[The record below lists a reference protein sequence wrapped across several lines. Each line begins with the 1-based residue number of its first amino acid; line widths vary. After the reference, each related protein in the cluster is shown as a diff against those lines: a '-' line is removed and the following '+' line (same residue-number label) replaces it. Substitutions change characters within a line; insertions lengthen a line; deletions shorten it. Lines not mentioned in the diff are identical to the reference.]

1 VEISPTIK
9 TRRYRKAKRVGK
21 FLIKKTMKKVSYLI
35 AITSVAVLASC
46 SSSQETKETKAVE
59 TAAVTTEAPA
69 AVPTLTINEADWV
82 EKNLSSV
89 SPQANISL
97 KLPKDAKMEKNGN
110 GGVDIRINDFYVI
123 TVGNIAVSK
132 INEAKDGD
140 KGLTVNN
147 ASSYINGKVLVDEPS
162 GFVYSMQM
170 KDEENGTKYQPET
183 HFAFYLD
190 KEGAIYSIKDE
201 RPLDNFSVAG
211 SAYNE
216 DIAKKIYAIV
226 KSSAKAN

>member
-1 VEISPTIK
+1 MRTSPYFMI
-9 TRRYRKAKRVGK
+9 
-21 FLIKKTMKKVSYLI
+21 I
-35 AITSVAVLASC
+35 AGAIIFASC
-46 SSSQETKETKAVE
+46 SPSAEKKEAGATVE
-59 TAAVTTEAPA
+59 SAAVTTTPA
-69 AVPTLTINEADWV
+69 APVPTLIISEADWV
-82 EKNLSSV
+82 EKNLSTI

-110 GGVDIRINDFYVI
+110 GGVDIHINDFYMI

-140 KGLTVNN
+140 KSLTVNN
-147 ASSYINGKVLVDEPS
+147 ANSYINGKVLVDEPS
-162 GFVYSMQM
+162 GFVYSIQM